1 MKLVTAGD
9 NCIDYYINTR
19 KGFPGGNPVNVAVYA
34 KRYISDVAYIGVV
47 GDDENGKIMLS
58 SIAGKGVNVSSVSVI
73 PGGTTSVTTVE
84 LVGSERVFRGYDEG
98 VHKHFSMT
106 EGQLEK
112 CCKAD
117 AFVTGIWGRCEDYVG
132 EIHESGTIVV
142 FDFATKLENPIFP
155 RIAKTVDYSFFSWE
169 GAKDPEAIKAFMTNA
184 VETGT
189 RCVVVTLGSDGS
201 VAYDGKTFYKEGIIR
216 CPVVDTMGAGDSF
229 IAGFVC
235 SIMDGGSIQDA
246 MKKGTESSA
255 MTIQYNGAW

>member
-9 NCIDYYINTR
+9 NCIDYYVNTK

-34 KRYISDVAYIGVV
+34 KRYMTDVSYIGVV

-58 SIAGKGVNVSSVSVI
+58 SIAAKGVDVSSVSVV
-73 PGGTTSVTTVE
+73 PGETTSVTTVE

-106 EGQLEK
+106 AEQLDR
-112 CCKAD
+112 CCRAD
-117 AFVTGIWGRCEDYVG
+117 AFVTGIWGRCENYV
-132 EIHESGTIVV
+132 EKIHENGVVVV
-142 FDFATKLENPIFP
+142 FDFATKLDNPIFP
-155 RIAKTVDYSFFSWE
+155 KIAKNVDYSFFSWE
-169 GAKDPEAIKAFMTNA
+169 GAKDPDAIRKFMINA
-184 VETGT
+184 VDTGT

-201 VAYDGKTFYKEGIIR
+201 IAYDGENFFREGIIH

-235 SIMDGGSIQDA
+235 SIMKGGSIQDA
-246 MKKGTESSA
+246 MKNGTESSA
-255 MTIQYNGAW
+255 ITIQYNGAW